1 MEHYKISKLLN
12 DSTVL
17 KFMTKKWVED
27 LSSGQYSVN
36 KSIMFKTSTL
46 KSDLGDY
53 NDPYVAVKGRI
64 SVTGTNNAIRINK
77 KLTFK
82 INSLFRSSISIIN
95 STLINNKYIVTLF
108 C

>member
-1 MEHYKISKLLN
+1 
-12 DSTVL
+12 
-17 KFMTKKWVED
+17 MTKKWIED

-36 KSIMFKTSTL
+36 KSIRFKTSTL

-53 NDPYVAVKGRI
+53 NDVYIAMKGRI

-82 INSLFRSSISIIN
+82 INAPFRSCISIIN
-95 STLINNKYIVTLF
+95 SRLINNKNIVTFLY
-108 C
+108 

>member
-17 KFMTKKWVED
+17 KFMTKKWIED

-36 KSIMFKTSTL
+36 KSIRFKTSTL

-53 NDPYVAVKGRI
+53 NDAYIAVKGRI
-64 SVTGTNNAIRINK
+64 SVTGTYNAIRINK
-77 KLTFK
+77 KLTCK
-82 INSLFRSSISIIN
+82 INSPFRLCISIIN
-95 STLINNKYIVTLF
+95 STLINNKNIVTLL

>member
-17 KFMTKKWVED
+17 KFMTKKWIED

-36 KSIMFKTSTL
+36 KSIRFKNSTL

-53 NDPYVAVKGRI
+53 NDVYIAVKGRI

-82 INSLFRSSISIIN
+82 INSPFRSCISIIK
-95 STLINNKYIVTLF
+95 STLISNKNIVTLL